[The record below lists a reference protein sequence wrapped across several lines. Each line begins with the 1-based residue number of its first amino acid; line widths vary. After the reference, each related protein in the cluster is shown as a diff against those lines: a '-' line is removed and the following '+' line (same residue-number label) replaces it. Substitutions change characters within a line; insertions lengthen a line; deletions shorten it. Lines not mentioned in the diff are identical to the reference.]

1 MKLINKNNFISI
13 VCISFTLLVC
23 GKLLL
28 EKSMGFTDVHYT
40 ENIFTCLFF
49 SVIITAI
56 LALHFYMQRFPLI
69 PVLIVQYLSVIGVTA
84 GFVKL
89 ADMIGNTSTNAM
101 WQMVLSVTIPFV
113 VSAIVYYITYFKQ
126 IKKANDIIAELN
138 RYLSS

>member
-49 SVIITAI
+49 SLIITAI
-56 LALHFYMQRFPLI
+56 LALHFYLQRFPLI

-84 GFVKL
+84 GFVKI

-101 WQMVLSVTIPFV
+101 WQMMLSVTIPFI
-113 VSAIVYYITYFKQ
+113 VSAVVYYITYFRQ
-126 IKKANDIIAELN
+126 IKKANAIIAEIN
-138 RYLSS
+138 RDLI

>member
-13 VCISFTLLVC
+13 VCISFTLMVC

-49 SVIITAI
+49 SLIITAI
-56 LALHFYMQRFPLI
+56 LALHFYLQRFPLI

-84 GFVKL
+84 GFVKI

-101 WQMVLSVTIPFV
+101 WQMMLSVTIPFI
-113 VSAIVYYITYFKQ
+113 VSAVVYYITYFRQ
-126 IKKANDIIAELN
+126 IKKANAIIAEIN
-138 RYLSS
+138 RDLI